1 MSFQNNTDVENKVL
15 DQPVEK
21 SDDGFENHIMQCCKA
36 PEWELRKWLRKVL
49 SRAGFVIYEDGYKT
63 ERVSKEK
70 RYDNVHNMLA
80 VRGNP
85 NVCLASHTDVCRD
98 HEELR
103 SESRFGGYGEYHH
116 WMYDRHDDEA
126 GKQKASPR
134 RVEPVIKTVEL
145 DGQIRRVIQDRDC
158 KFQVGGDDRLGV
170 AINTWIALNTGY
182 DMAIYFPTDEE
193 IGLKS
198 ARACEM
204 PRLKDFDIV
213 VQVDRGNHSDEL
225 VIKIG
230 GEILCSY
237 DTAVRLL
244 EIAYDLGMPRAPVTG
259 MATDVYALKS
269 RNMIKEAVNMTCG
282 YHHSH
287 GASPNEYIE
296 IEEARNTMRYVAA
309 IVKDY
314 YLKSALPNMLP
325 LPIVGQQTEK
335 ENAGGET
342 VELEIQTGPESDS
355 GGETA
360 R

>member
-1 MSFQNNTDVENKVL
+1 MSFQNNTEADNKVL
-15 DQPVEK
+15 NQPVEK

-36 PEWELRKWLRKVL
+36 PEWDLRKWLRKVL
-49 SRAGFVIYEDGYKT
+49 TRAGFVIYEDAYKT
-63 ERVSKEK
+63 ERASKEK
-70 RYDNVHNMLA
+70 RYDIVHNMLA

-85 NVCLASHTDVCRD
+85 NICLASHTDVCRD

-103 SESRFGGYGEYHH
+103 TESRFGGHGEYHY
-116 WMYDRHDDEA
+116 WMYDRHNEDSA
-126 GKQKASPR
+126 VVRLPR

-145 DGQIRRVIQDRDC
+145 DGKIRRVIQDRDC
-158 KFQVGGDDRLGV
+158 RLQVGGDDRLGV

-193 IGLKS
+193 VGLKS

-204 PRLKDFDIV
+204 PRLKEFDIV

-296 IEEARNTMRYVAA
+296 IEEARNTMKYVAA

-314 YLKSALPNMLP
+314 YLSQELPELP
-325 LPIVGQQTEK
+325 AADPMVEIEISS
-335 ENAGGET
+335 EAGGET
-342 VELEIQTGPESDS
+342 
-355 GGETA
+355 A
-360 R
+360 HA

>member
-1 MSFQNNTDVENKVL
+1 MSFQQKDTDNIQSEYIS
-15 DQPVEK
+15 K

-36 PEWELRKWLRKVL
+36 TEWDLRRFLRKVL
-49 SRAGFVIYEDGYKT
+49 TRAGFQIFEDGYKT

-70 RYDNVHNMLA
+70 RYDIVHNMLA

-85 NVCLASHTDVCRD
+85 NICLAAHTDVCRD

-103 SESRFGGYGEYHH
+103 SEARFGGYGEYHY
-116 WMYDRHDDEA
+116 WMYDRHDEDA
-126 GKQKASPR
+126 SKARTPR
-134 RVEPVIKTVEL
+134 RVEPVIKNVEL
-145 DGQIRRVIQDRDC
+145 EGQIRRVIQDRDC
-158 KFQVGGDDRLGV
+158 KLQVGGDDRLGV
-170 AINTWIALNTGY
+170 AINTWIALNSGY
-182 DMAIYFPTDEE
+182 DMALYFPTDEE
-193 IGLKS
+193 VGLKS

-204 PRLKDFDIV
+204 QRLKDFDIV

-244 EIAYDLGMPRAPVTG
+244 EIAYDLGTPRAPVTG

-269 RNMIKEAVNMTCG
+269 RGMVKECVNMTCG

-296 IEEARNTMRYVAA
+296 IEEARSTMKYVAA

-314 YLKSALPNMLP
+314 YLKAEIPEIRSAP
-325 LPIVGQQTEK
+325 E
-335 ENAGGET
+335 AET
-342 VELEIQTGPESDS
+342 VEIEVLTSS
-355 GGETA
+355 TAETENETD
-360 R
+360 

>member
-1 MSFQNNTDVENKVL
+1 
-15 DQPVEK
+15 
-21 SDDGFENHIMQCCKA
+21 
-36 PEWELRKWLRKVL
+36 
-49 SRAGFVIYEDGYKT
+49 
-63 ERVSKEK
+63 
-70 RYDNVHNMLA
+70 MLA

-85 NVCLASHTDVCRD
+85 NVCLAAHTDVCRD

-103 SESRFGGYGEYHH
+103 SESRFGGYGEYHY
-116 WMYDRHDDEA
+116 WMYDRHDEGADKVRA
-126 GKQKASPR
+126 PR

-145 DGQIRRVIQDRDC
+145 DGEIRRVIQDRDC
-158 KFQVGGDDRLGV
+158 KLQVGGDDRLGV

-182 DMAIYFPTDEE
+182 DMALYFPTDEE

-204 PRLKDFDIV
+204 PRLKEFDIV

-269 RNMIKEAVNMTCG
+269 RNMVKEAVNMTCG

-314 YLKSALPNMLP
+314 YLKSVIPNMQFP
-325 LPIVGQQTEK
+325 FPIPGQQKTDEAETIEDIEMPETIEMEIK
-335 ENAGGET
+335 TGPEEAGGET
-342 VELEIQTGPESDS
+342 AHG
-355 GGETA
+355 
-360 R
+360 